1 MLTNKKF
8 AIWFVSLAAAL
19 TLTACGGNDG
29 DAGQEGTS
37 NEESTANNESSGHSG
52 DHSGMDHS
60 GSGEVPEGIKEAEN
74 PKYEVGS
81 KAFITEG
88 HMEGMEGAEA
98 TVAGAYDTTVYSV
111 SYTPTTGGKKV
122 ENHKWVVH
130 EEIADAGEEP
140 FKEGDEVKINA
151 SHMEGMKG
159 ATAEIDSVQETTVYT
174 VDFTTADGQ
183 EVKNHMWVTENELS
197 PSE

>member
-1 MLTNKKF
+1 MLTSKKF

-37 NEESTANNESSGHSG
+37 NEESTTNNESSGHSG
-52 DHSGMDHS
+52 DHSDMVHS

-74 PKYEVGS
+74 PTYEVGS

-98 TVAGAYDTTVYSV
+98 TVAGAYDTTVYTV

-122 ENHKWVVH
+122 ENHKWIVH

-151 SHMEGMKG
+151 SHMEGMEG
-159 ATAEIDSVQETTVYT
+159 ASAEIDSVQETTVYT
-174 VDFTTADGQ
+174 VDFTTADGK

>member
-1 MLTNKKF
+1 MLTRKKF

-19 TLTACGGNDG
+19 TLTACGGSDG
-29 DAGQEGTS
+29 DTG
-37 NEESTANNESSGHSG
+37 EESASKEENTTNNESSGHSG

-98 TVAGAYDTTVYSV
+98 TIAGAYNTIVYTV
-111 SYTPTTGGKKV
+111 SYTPTIGGKKV

-140 FKEGDEVKINA
+140 FKEGDEVTLNA
-151 SHMEGMKG
+151 SHMKGMEG
-159 ATAEIDSVQETTVYT
+159 AAAEIDSVQETTVYM
-174 VDFTTADGQ
+174 VDFTAADGK
-183 EVKNHMWVTENELS
+183 EVKNHMWVTEDELS
-197 PSE
+197 PAE

>member
-1 MLTNKKF
+1 MLSRKKF

-29 DAGQEGTS
+29 SEDEEGAS
-37 NEESTANNESSGHSG
+37 HEESTTNNESSG
-52 DHSGMDHS
+52 HSGMDHS

-98 TVAGAYDTTVYSV
+98 TISGAYNTTVYTV

-140 FKEGDEVKINA
+140 FKEGDEVTLNA
-151 SHMEGMKG
+151 SHMKGMEG
-159 ATAEIDSVQETTVYT
+159 AAAEIDSVQETTVYM
-174 VDFTTADGQ
+174 VDFTAADGQ

-197 PSE
+197 PAE

>member
-1 MLTNKKF
+1 MPTSKKF
-8 AIWFVSLAAAL
+8 AIWFVSLAVVL
-19 TLTACGGNDG
+19 TLTACGGNDENT
-29 DAGQEGTS
+29 GQEDTS
-37 NEESTANNESSGHSG
+37 TEGNITNNDSSGHSG

-60 GSGEVPEGIKEAEN
+60 GSGEVPEGMKEAEN

-88 HMEGMEGAEA
+88 HMGGMEGAEA
-98 TVAGAYDTTVYSV
+98 TIVGAYDTIVYTI
-111 SYTPTTGGKKV
+111 SYSPSTGGKRV

-151 SHMEGMKG
+151 SHIEGMEG
-159 ATAEIDSVQETTVYT
+159 ATADINSVQETTAYM

-197 PSE
+197 TAE

>member
-37 NEESTANNESSGHSG
+37 NEESTTNNESSGHSG

-98 TVAGAYDTTVYSV
+98 TVAGAYDTTVYTV
-111 SYTPTTGGKKV
+111 TYKPTTGGKKV

-151 SHMEGMKG
+151 SHMDGMKG

>member
-1 MLTNKKF
+1 MLTSKKF
-8 AIWFVSLAAAL
+8 AIWLVSLTAAI

-29 DAGQEGTS
+29 NAGQEGTS
-37 NEESTANNESSGHSG
+37 TEESTTNNESSGHSG
-52 DHSGMDHS
+52 DHSSMDHS

-81 KAFITEG
+81 QAFITEG

-98 TVAGAYDTTVYSV
+98 TITGAYDTTVYTV

-140 FKEGDEVKINA
+140 YKEGAEVKINA
-151 SHMEGMKG
+151 SHMEGMDG
-159 ATAEIDSVQETTVYT
+159 AAAVIDSVQKTTVYT

>member
-1 MLTNKKF
+1 MLTRKKF
-8 AIWFVSLAAAL
+8 AIWFVSLAAVL

-29 DAGQEGTS
+29 DTEQEGAS
-37 NEESTANNESSGHSG
+37 KEESTTKNESNSHSG
-52 DHSGMDHS
+52 AHSGMDHS

-81 KAFITEG
+81 KAFITAG

-98 TVAGAYDTTVYSV
+98 IISGAYDTNVYTV
-111 SYTPTTGGKKV
+111 SYTPTTGGEKV

-140 FKEGDEVKINA
+140 FKEGDEVTLNA
-151 SHMEGMKG
+151 SHMKGMEG
-159 ATAEIDSVQETTVYT
+159 AAAEIDSVQETTVYM

-197 PSE
+197 PSK

>member
-1 MLTNKKF
+1 MRTSKKF
-8 AIWFVSLAAAL
+8 AIWLVSLAAAI

-29 DAGQEGTS
+29 NAGQEGTGT
-37 NEESTANNESSGHSG
+37 EESTTNNESSGHSG
-52 DHSGMDHS
+52 DHSSMDHS

-81 KAFITEG
+81 QAYITEG
-88 HMEGMEGAEA
+88 HMDGMEGDEA
-98 TVAGAYDTTVYSV
+98 TITGAYDTTVYTV
-111 SYTPTTGGKKV
+111 SYTPTTGGKKI

-130 EEIADAGEEP
+130 EEIADAKEVP
-140 FKEGDEVKINA
+140 FKEGAEVKINA
-151 SHMEGMKG
+151 SHMEGMDG
-159 ATAEIDSVQETTVYT
+159 AAAVIDSVQKTTVYT